1 MSMGDIAAL
10 GFGFS
15 FANFIL
21 TGFGPDHVGLVS
33 ACVAGR

>member
-10 GFGFS
+10 GFS

-21 TGFGPDHVGLVS
+21 IGFGPDHVGLVS